1 MDIKLLFLV
10 ALLETP
16 GVDVYVVPTL
26 VLMLSLAFLRPHL
39 CNVGKQRYK
48 RDFER
53 LAARLT
59 KMEEDEKTKM
69 VRFKNTNMLT
79 NEDY

>member
-1 MDIKLLFLV
+1 MFGYMDIKFLFLV

-16 GVDVYVVPTL
+16 GIDVYVVPTL

-39 CNVGKQRYK
+39 CNVSKKRYK

-59 KMEEDEKTKM
+59 KNG
-69 VRFKNTNMLT
+69 RR
-79 NEDY
+79 